1 MDGTFRHGDPLENR
15 ESPLF
20 DARGQGA
27 CLQQLTDLGMV
38 PAMGVIVLMIVGMAM
53 LVIMV
58 SMMVAVIMVVMSG
71 RLPLASVV
79 SLDPETPS
87 GDSPPISPFETAFGE
102 GDRKCREGPLKDI
115 LGDTKVMQCR
125 DGHVAADSGKWVDVK
140 GFHGRA
146 WLRIFKPKERGFRQP
161 QTQVQKKLINMS
173 PKGVMF
179 VNSNPFQIPK

>member
-1 MDGTFRHGDPLENR
+1 V
-15 ESPLF
+15 
-20 DARGQGA
+20 
-27 CLQQLTDLGMV
+27 TDLGMV

-102 GDRKCREGPLKDI
+102 GDRKCREGPLKDL
-115 LGDTKVMQCR
+115 LGDPKVTQRR
-125 DGHVAADSGKWVDVK
+125 DGHVAADSGKGVDVK